1 LYSVKRHNQNAAIL
15 HYRNRV
21 LRLDVPRRIINAV
34 YMLTIGYV
42 RVSTDRQ
49 AEQGVSLE
57 AQEAKIRAMATVQGA
72 ELLDVIVDGGESAKS
87 LNRPGL
93 QRLMALVN
101 GGKVQAVVVAKLD
114 RLTRSVKDLCG
125 LLELFEKRKVALIS
139 VAEALDTGSAA
150 GRLVITIMGAVSQ
163 WEREA
168 IGERTRD
175 ALRHKRSNGERVG
188 NIEFG
193 FRLSADGRHLEPNPD
208 EQAALTEIRNLR
220 GKGHTLRGIATKLN
234 NSGHRT
240 RRGTEWRLESV
251 VRVKKQQRAAT
262 A

>member
-1 LYSVKRHNQNAAIL
+1 MK
-15 HYRNRV
+15 
-21 LRLDVPRRIINAV
+21 
-34 YMLTIGYV
+34 TIGYV

-49 AEQGVSLE
+49 AERGISLE

-72 ELLDVIVDGGESAKS
+72 DLIDVIVDGGESAKS

-101 GGKVQAVVVAKLD
+101 AGKVQAVVVAKLD

-175 ALRHKRSNGERVG
+175 GMRHKKSNGERVG
-188 NIEFG
+188 NIEYG
-193 FRLSADGRHLEPNPD
+193 FRLATDGEHLEPDPQ
-208 EQAALTEIRNLR
+208 EQTVLTTIRDLR
-220 GKGHTLRGIATKLN
+220 AKRCTLRGIAAELN
-234 NSGHRT
+234 ARGWRT
-240 RRGTEWRLESV
+240 RRSSAWRLEHVARIVGRRKSDA
-251 VRVKKQQRAAT
+251 KKPF
-262 A
+262 

>member
-1 LYSVKRHNQNAAIL
+1 
-15 HYRNRV
+15 
-21 LRLDVPRRIINAV
+21 
-34 YMLTIGYV
+34 MLAIGYV

-49 AEQGVSLE
+49 AEHCVSLD

-72 ELLDVIVDGGESAKS
+72 ELIDVIVDGGESAKS

-93 QRLMALVN
+93 QRLMELVN
-101 GGKVQAVVVAKLD
+101 GGKVQGVIVAKLD
-114 RLTRSVKDLCG
+114 RLTRSVKDLCR

-139 VAEALDTGSAA
+139 VAESLDTGSAA

-193 FRLSADGRHLEPNPD
+193 YRLSADLRHLEPDPT
-208 EQAALTEIRNLR
+208 EQTALGVIRDLR
-220 GKGHTLRGIATKLN
+220 RQGHTLRGIAAILN
-234 NSGHRT
+234 GRGLRT

-251 VRVKKQQRAAT
+251 ARVARQSPLSPLAKIA
-262 A
+262 